1 MGNNKHI
8 PIYSL
13 GEFSSKKQDG
23 KMYQVEVFDANRHFQ
38 VSYPHKHD
46 FYEVLFITEGSG
58 YHIIDSN
65 RYNIAPPCVFFLSPG
80 QAHKLELSN
89 DIDGYI
95 FLFTAEFYL
104 LSEVNKNRLLEL
116 PFFFS
121 VEQNN
126 PPLLLKHQ
134 IDTDFIRGL
143 FIRGCDEEVDSNSV
157 SYEII
162 KSILDLILQ
171 TCNKLYPDDISRMQ
185 NTKGHLMVKNLLQLI
200 EENYHKNLTIN
211 EYASML
217 SITPNH
223 LTQMVKQ
230 VTGNTSA
237 KLLQKKV
244 IIETKRL
251 LIHSEMTVTEISD
264 FMNFSDQSYFTKF
277 FKKACGIT
285 PLQYRKLK
293 V

>member
-1 MGNNKHI
+1 
-8 PIYSL
+8 
-13 GEFSSKKQDG
+13 
-23 KMYQVEVFDANRHFQ
+23 MYQVEVFDANRHFQ

-46 FYEVLFITEGSG
+46 FYEVLFLRQGSG

-65 RYNIAPPCVFFLSPG
+65 KYEIKPPCVFFLSPG

-104 LSEVNKNRLLEL
+104 LREVNKNKLLEF

-126 PPLLLKHQ
+126 PPLLLEQHA
-134 IDTDFIRGL
+134 DTQFLQSL
-143 FIRGCDEEVDSNSV
+143 FVRGCTEVNPTDEV
-157 SYEII
+157 SEDAIRA
-162 KSILDLILQ
+162 ILDLILQ
-171 TCNKLYPDDISRMQ
+171 TCKKLYPADMVSMQ
-185 NTKGHLMVKNLLQLI
+185 HTKGHLLVKNLLRLV
-200 EENYHKNLTIN
+200 EENYQKNLSIN

-217 SITPNH
+217 AITPNH
-223 LTQMVKQ
+223 LTQLVKQ

-237 KLLQKKV
+237 KLIQNKV

-251 LIHSEMTVTEISD
+251 LIHTEMTVTEIAD
-264 FMNFSDQSYFTKF
+264 FMNFTDQSYFTKF
-277 FKKACGIT
+277 FKKASGIT
-285 PLQYRKLK
+285 PLQYRKTK
-293 V
+293 R